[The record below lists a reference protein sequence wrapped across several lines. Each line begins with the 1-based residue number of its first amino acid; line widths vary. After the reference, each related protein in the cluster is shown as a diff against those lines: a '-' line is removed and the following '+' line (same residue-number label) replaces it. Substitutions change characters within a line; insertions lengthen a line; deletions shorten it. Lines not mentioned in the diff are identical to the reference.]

1 MEYRTSDLNLSAFL
15 RTKYNL
21 KIKRLEPDQAD
32 RDRALFVF
40 LYDEDFN
47 IEKIIS
53 DYFNKD
59 DECSASKYM
68 AALSDL
74 RTWLRNFKMN
84 RE

>member
-1 MEYRTSDLNLSAFL
+1 MEYRTSDLNLSAYL

-21 KIKRLEPDQAD
+21 KIKKLEPDPND
-32 RDRALFVF
+32 KDRALFVF
-40 LYDEDFN
+40 LYDENID

-53 DYFNKD
+53 NYFNKD
-59 DECSASKYM
+59 DECSASEFM
-68 AALSDL
+68 SAVSDL

>member
-1 MEYRTSDLNLSAFL
+1 MEYRTSDLNLSAYL

-21 KIKRLEPDQAD
+21 KIKKLESDPIDK
-32 RDRALFVF
+32 DRALFVF
-40 LYDEDFN
+40 LYDENID

-53 DYFNKD
+53 NYFNKD
-59 DECSASKYM
+59 DECSASEFM
-68 AALSDL
+68 SAISDL

>member
-21 KIKRLEPDQAD
+21 KIKKLESDSTD
-32 RDRALFVF
+32 KNRALFVF
-40 LYDEDFN
+40 LYDENVD

-53 DYFNKD
+53 DYFNKN
-59 DECSASKYM
+59 DECSASEFIST
-68 AALSDL
+68 LSDL

-84 RE
+84 QE